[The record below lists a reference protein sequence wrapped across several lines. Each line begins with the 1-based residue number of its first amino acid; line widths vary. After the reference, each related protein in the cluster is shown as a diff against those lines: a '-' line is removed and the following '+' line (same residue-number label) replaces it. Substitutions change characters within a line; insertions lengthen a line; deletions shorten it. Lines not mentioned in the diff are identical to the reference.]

1 VHHNVSSTLESRAN
15 KTTQIRSSFI
25 RLQVGATNIRARSHK
40 RRATGK
46 SRYAN
51 EKTGGDKSEERERE
65 EKAEEGET
73 CWESTCDVEGAR
85 DKNAR
90 LP

>member
-1 VHHNVSSTLESRAN
+1 MGEEEATRDVQWE
-15 KTTQIRSSFI
+15 K
-25 RLQVGATNIRARSHK
+25 VGTRMRQ
-40 RRATGK
+40 RVETR
-46 SRYAN
+46 
-51 EKTGGDKSEERERE
+51 EKRERQ

>member
-1 VHHNVSSTLESRAN
+1 MR
-15 KTTQIRSSFI
+15 
-25 RLQVGATNIRARSHK
+25 K
-40 RRATGK
+40 RVETRVK
-46 SRYAN
+46 R
-51 EKTGGDKSEERERE
+51 ERERE
-65 EKAEEGET
+65 RERKEKAEEGET

>member
-1 VHHNVSSTLESRAN
+1 MR
-15 KTTQIRSSFI
+15 
-25 RLQVGATNIRARSHK
+25 K
-40 RRATGK
+40 RVETRVK
-46 SRYAN
+46 R
-51 EKTGGDKSEERERE
+51 ERDRERE